1 MKFKIYKFKSVTSTN
16 DIAINLIKK
25 ENKISGYVC
34 AKMQTKGRGTMG
46 KKWISNDGNFF
57 STLFFP
63 LKKIYPPLNE
73 FSIINAIIVSDV
85 IKKICNI
92 EKVNLKFPNDIFLNG
107 KKICGILQE
116 IITLKSR
123 KFLIIGIGVNIVSS
137 PNINKEY
144 NATNI
149 FKETKKSLSLKKLI
163 KLIIN
168 TYKNFFNEIDSYK
181 YINFKK
187 KINLVVSKNI

>member
-63 LKKIYPPLNE
+63 LKKIYPPFNE

-116 IITLKSR
+116 TITIKN
-123 KFLIIGIGVNIVSS
+123 KDFIVIGIGLNLVSS
-137 PNINKEY
+137 PNNLNHSYK
-144 NATNI
+144 ASNI
-149 FKETKKSLSLKKLI
+149 FKETKKNPKINEIAS
-163 KLIIN
+163 LIIAS
-168 TYKNFFNEIDSYK
+168 YENFFNKLNVY
-181 YINFKK
+181 NFKNFK
-187 KINLVVSKNI
+187 NKANLISIS